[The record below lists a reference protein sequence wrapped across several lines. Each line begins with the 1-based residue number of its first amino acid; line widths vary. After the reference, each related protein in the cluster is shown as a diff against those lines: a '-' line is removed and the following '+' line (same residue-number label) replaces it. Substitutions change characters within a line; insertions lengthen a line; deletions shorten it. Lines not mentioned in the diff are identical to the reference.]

1 MQPAY
6 SSDTLWQ
13 YPVQHYSTAV
23 VRALTHYASITLQ
36 VLSVSVTLKLLVNA
50 IVWMMNMCVFLLSYV
65 AVETVIL
72 PTVTYIIQ

>member
-1 MQPAY
+1 MAIPCI
-6 SSDTLWQ
+6 
-13 YPVQHYSTAV
+13 AV

-50 IVWMMNMCVFLLSYV
+50 TVWMMNMCVFLLSYV